1 MRVVEDQR
9 VPSKKLKLETLSEQD
24 MKSRERAGGSL
35 KDLFEFSDEVDY
47 TSFLT
52 DEALS
57 PLYPSSPVTPTC
69 SFTTS
74 EPAGDDMVV
83 LDTHLSGSP
92 GRGTLCDAERL
103 GDGKSMERFDEDFFL
118 V

>member
-1 MRVVEDQR
+1 M
-9 VPSKKLKLETLSEQD
+9 PSKKLKIETLSEQD
-24 MKSRERAGGSL
+24 MESRERAGGSL

-83 LDTHLSGSP
+83 LDTHVSGSP
-92 GRGTLCDAERL
+92 GRGTLYAERL
-103 GDGKSMERFDEDFFL
+103 GDEKSMERFDEDFFL